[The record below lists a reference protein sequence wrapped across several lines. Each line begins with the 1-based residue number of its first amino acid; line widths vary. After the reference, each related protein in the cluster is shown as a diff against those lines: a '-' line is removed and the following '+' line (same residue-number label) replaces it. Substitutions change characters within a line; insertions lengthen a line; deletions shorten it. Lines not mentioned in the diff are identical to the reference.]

1 VLASFGAALTI
12 LSLGFEPFTQQ
23 VLRVYSKP
31 ALLVN
36 TTGTLSSSKALSDVW
51 RTENSDLAGMLAAQ
65 MASRSFINY
74 VIGMEHPL
82 IVGVIDHVS
91 LQDIN
96 LLSNVYCPT
105 AECKLDQFISLGLCD
120 SCTSR
125 DVSLDGNFWN
135 GAIEQDDEY
144 EGCLNSANIY
154 NGTITELKFRYNY
167 TAMKDHFAAGP
178 PTPWQRHCV
187 IRKSGYPEMDMWIS
201 SVYRDPHTSPLVG
214 VTSKDMTLA
223 NGYRLGI
230 IRMVRDPIDSSLI
243 LITANNDDPVW
254 NPSNSTPQIA
264 FCIGDYERYQDDI
277 VLEPYKLPLPAVS
290 AFACF
295 KSTSDITRV
304 DEIDRLGLV
313 NGTISHCKLDYCAKR
328 YSGTTVRN
336 TIVSYDSV
344 EEWPLQPAG
353 DP

>member
-1 VLASFGAALTI
+1 
-12 LSLGFEPFTQQ
+12 
-23 VLRVYSKP
+23 
-31 ALLVN
+31 
-36 TTGTLSSSKALSDVW
+36 
-51 RTENSDLAGMLAAQ
+51 
-65 MASRSFINY
+65 
-74 VIGMEHPL
+74 
-82 IVGVIDHVS
+82 
-91 LQDIN
+91 
-96 LLSNVYCPT
+96 
-105 AECKLDQFISLGLCD
+105 
-120 SCTSR
+120 
-125 DVSLDGNFWN
+125 
-135 GAIEQDDEY
+135 
-144 EGCLNSANIY
+144 
-154 NGTITELKFRYNY
+154 
-167 TAMKDHFAAGP
+167 
-178 PTPWQRHCV
+178 
-187 IRKSGYPEMDMWIS
+187 MDMWIS